1 MIHRCVVTVQQR
13 SKSKSVH
20 CFHLGRWR
28 ELDEILFHEP
38 SIFNF
43 QFEFSFEV
51 STTRDGTVATIRR
64 VVHDMYTSLG

>member
-1 MIHRCVVTVQQR
+1 M
-13 SKSKSVH
+13 H

-64 VVHDMYTSLG
+64 GVHDMYTSLG